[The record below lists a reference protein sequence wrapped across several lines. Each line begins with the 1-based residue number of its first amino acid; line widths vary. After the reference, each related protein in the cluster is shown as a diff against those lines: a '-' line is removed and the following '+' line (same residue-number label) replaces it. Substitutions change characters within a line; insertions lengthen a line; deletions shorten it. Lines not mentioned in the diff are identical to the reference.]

1 MLFRETSTCRVA
13 GPVSPPARAGA
24 LACART
30 RRCSLGKVRGK
41 ERAVLSGELMRIED
55 GFIRSLAL
63 IFDWRRW
70 PGVLRE
76 VARRAAAP
84 AEAGR

>member
-1 MLFRETSTCRVA
+1 M
-13 GPVSPPARAGA
+13 
-24 LACART
+24 
-30 RRCSLGKVRGK
+30 
-41 ERAVLSGELMRIED
+41 LSGELVRIAD
-55 GFIRSLAL
+55 GFIRSITL

-76 VARRAAAP
+76 IARRVAAP